1 MLEAEGLIVIENVR
15 FTSSFFTYV
24 TTGVFITDVIVICCG
39 SRVNSVLPYFHGC
52 FLSCGFY
59 DCMKFFLLAETTG
72 IEPAYLLFVDE
83 LDVVMAL
90 FSKMLTGFILSKG
103 IEDV

>member
-1 MLEAEGLIVIENVR
+1 VIENVR

-72 IEPAYLLFVDE
+72 IEPA
-83 LDVVMAL
+83 
-90 FSKMLTGFILSKG
+90 
-103 IEDV
+103 